1 MTAVLMGISA
11 FYLAGGARV
20 EVFRAVFDRGRSSG
34 RGLYLAGERPLCI
47 SEKGTRGWCLG
58 IVPDG
63 RDRRPGGERTFYVMS
78 SQSW

>member
-11 FYLAGGARV
+11 FYLAGGARL

-47 SEKGTRGWCLG
+47 SERGLE
-58 IVPDG
+58 DG
-63 RDRRPGGERTFYVMS
+63 ASGSCPMGAIGGRAGNAHFT
-78 SQSW
+78 

>member
-47 SEKGTRGWCLG
+47 SERGLADGAPGSCPMAG
-58 IVPDG
+58 IGSRAGNADF
-63 RDRRPGGERTFYVMS
+63 T
-78 SQSW
+78 W